1 MEASQFK
8 KNLHW
13 LRNINEQ
20 LYKLMKNMKT
30 PNSYLTHNEC
40 GRVVL
45 VKDVGG
51 QSFPLYSLYDET
63 PQCQAWIEQFE
74 YISTELYI
82 IYGLGLGYELNEILK
97 KDLKTPILFI
107 EPDYEVFYYFLHYF
121 DISLLSK
128 YNIQFIVG
136 NSIEDY
142 VFSFREFVG
151 ARYIKKFHII
161 PQSGYYYLYKDII
174 LQVELRLKELLNEVL
189 VDISTTLA
197 ANTMWMHNKMI
208 NLQQY
213 MPSSAPVEVLANA
226 FCNIPAIMVSAG
238 PSLEDDITYIK
249 QLYDNALIVT
259 VGSGLS
265 VLESHKVK
273 AHMAAALDGN
283 DSELG
288 IFENIHV
295 NDDIFLLYT
304 STLFPEV
311 PDLFRKEK
319 FFFALSPFD
328 EFYYK
333 QINHKSMARVQG
345 FSIAISTLDIL
356 AKLGCNPIVLTG
368 QDFCYSRQKNYAEGA
383 SYFDDDLKSRQE
395 FSNLTVMK
403 NRKGALVYTKPSFL
417 AMKTAME
424 QVISQHSQITFVN
437 CTQDGLTI
445 RGTGEST
452 LGDLVQDVFS
462 RPYNIPKIIM
472 KHYDQ
477 YKTLFWQTKTTSIV
491 ALIRE
496 ELSAI
501 MGILI
506 NIIEEIDIL
515 FAENILASVETY
527 KKVSIYE
534 EALDK
539 YSFFNEVLIKEC
551 AIFYYLFQQVSFS
564 GLEELPTDVQTTV
577 LELEKKRKFFA
588 AIYDLCLTIQGALEQ
603 ETFDGG
609 DLWWMLR

>member
-1 MEASQFK
+1 MEASLFK
-8 KNLHW
+8 RNLRW

-20 LYKLMKNMKT
+20 LYRLMKNMKT
-30 PNSYLTHNEC
+30 PNSYLTLNEC

-45 VKDVGG
+45 VKNVAG
-51 QSFPLYSLYDET
+51 QEFPLYSLYDEM
-63 PQCQAWIEQFE
+63 PQCQTWVEQFE
-74 YISTELYI
+74 CTSTELFI
-82 IYGLGLGYELNEILK
+82 IYGLGVGYELKEMLK
-97 KDLKTPILFI
+97 KDLKTPILLI

-128 YNIQFIVG
+128 YNIKFIVG

-151 ARYIKKFHII
+151 SRYIKQFRII

-174 LQVELRLKELLNEVL
+174 LQIELRFKEFLNEML
-189 VDISTTLA
+189 VNISTTLA
-197 ANTMWMHNKMI
+197 ANNKWMHNKMI
-208 NLQQY
+208 NLQEY
-213 MPSSAPVEVLANA
+213 MPSSAPVEVLTNV
-226 FCNIPAIMVSAG
+226 FCNVPAIMVSAG
-238 PSLEDDITYIK
+238 PSLEDDVKYIK
-249 QLYDNALIVT
+249 QLYDKALIVT

-265 VLESHKVK
+265 VLESHEGK

-319 FFFALSPFD
+319 FFFSLSPFD

-333 QINHKSMARVQG
+333 QINQNSMSVVQG

-383 SYFDDDLKSRQE
+383 SYYDDNLKNRNE
-395 FSNLTVMK
+395 FSDLTILK
-403 NRKGALVYTKPSFL
+403 NRKGHPVYTKRSFL

-424 QVISQHSQITFVN
+424 QVISQHTQTTFVN

-445 RGTGEST
+445 RGTEESP
-452 LGDLVQDVFS
+452 LGDLMQDVFS
-462 RPYNIPKIIM
+462 RSYNIPGIIM
-472 KHYDQ
+472 KQYDQ
-477 YKTLFWQTKTTSIV
+477 YKYLSSQTRTTNMLG
-491 ALIRE
+491 LIRE
-496 ELSAI
+496 ELPAI
-501 MGILI
+501 MEILV
-506 NIIEEIDIL
+506 NIIEEIDAF
-515 FAENILASVETY
+515 FAGNLLASIETY

-534 EALDK
+534 NTLTN
-539 YSFFNEVLIKEC
+539 YSLFNEVLMIEC
-551 AIFYYLFQQVSFS
+551 AVYYYLFQQVNVY
-564 GLEELPTDVQTTV
+564 GLEELPPDIQTTV

-588 AIYDLCLTIQGALEQ
+588 AIYDLCLTMQGTLAE
-603 ETFDGG
+603 EMFEGG
-609 DLWWMLR
+609 DVWWLIR